1 MKRTPEELDKLIDK
15 VGRNDIVC
23 DSLNKCKGWEKSYK
37 RLSDSIEFFDK
48 CFGGPYTGLSF
59 TWCPWCGSKIDW
71 EIEKEIA
78 EDLRKEV
85 K

>member
-48 CFGGPYTGLSF
+48 CFGGPYTGLPF
-59 TWCPWCGSKIDW
+59 RYCPYCG
-71 EIEKEIA
+71 KEIT
-78 EDLRKEV
+78 EKP
-85 K
+85 